1 MLQKAKHLTKR
12 LSAFLLAVLVTA
24 GTCLSGSV
32 PVHAAD
38 GTIQYQAGSQIK
50 YGSYST
56 SRMTFNGSNTA
67 YCVEPLQPT
76 PSSGT
81 YAYTLLSNDS
91 PIRKALYYLNGGYG
105 YDKHVK
111 NQYLSGWSDD
121 NSYVIGHLV
130 VAYIYAGYASDSGA
144 FHGAPQNYIDKSV
157 EIANAIKGLADPPA
171 TFKAFIVPGNNDQT
185 LVGSWYQVPYS
196 YIELHKASANAA
208 VSDGNGNYSLKGAE
222 YGIYQGENMVAKLTT
237 DQNGYAKSGE
247 LESGNYIVKELKAS
261 KGYIIDVTAHNVTVE
276 PEKTSSLNVTEVPQN
291 NPMDLL
297 LQKLDKEL
305 KTAQP
310 QGKASL
316 AEDQFTVKFYTEQSD
331 KDPAAGGA
339 KPARTWIFKTDSE
352 GKIKFSK
359 NYLVSGDEFYTQKDG
374 KTPCLPLG
382 TVTVQEIKAPT
393 GYLANDT
400 VFVQKITAGGKV
412 ETISCYNTSSVEE
425 QVCRGGMKLQKRDF
439 ETKKA
444 EPQGGATLENATF
457 TITSLNENP
466 VVVDGKTYTKNQVV
480 MSLTTDSKG
489 SVSTKK
495 DTLPFGHYRADET
508 KAPEGYLNEG
518 KLSVEFDITK
528 NGEIVDLTSEE
539 AAISNQVIRGDLE
552 LVKVADGEQKRLSD
566 IPFSITSVTTGESHT
581 IVTDKNGYA
590 STASKWNKHTH
601 NTNQGKTSEDG
612 IWFGTSKPNDSKGA
626 LPYDTYTIEEQRCKA
641 NESMDLLKF
650 EITVYKDSVSVDLG
664 TLTDDKIEIGTTALD
679 KKTGTHMSKPEKKV
693 TLIDT
698 VEYSGLKKGQK
709 YQVIGTLMDAE
720 SGEAILIDGKPVTA
734 ETEFTAKMSS
744 GSVEVTF
751 TFDATSLEGKT
762 TVIFEE
768 LHQGG
773 QKLAVHADLK
783 DTDQQISFPEI
794 GTKAKDSDTE
804 ENIANADDKVQLT
817 DTIFFKGLVPNLE
830 YVATGRL
837 MDVETEEPLLDSD
850 TPITAQTTFTP
861 EASEGTVD
869 VVFEFNGSSLKGKN
883 TVIYESV
890 TQEEKE
896 VGMHADPEFKDQQ
909 MFFPEIGTKASCPE
923 TDSQMAIPK
932 KDLTIVDTVSYHLV
946 PGKEY
951 KLTGTLM
958 DKESGN
964 PLLVDEKPVT
974 SELVFTPEE
983 AEGTVELSFTFD
995 ASALK
1000 GKTIVAFESVSYQ
1013 EKEIA
1018 VHTDIESTPQS
1029 IYFPEIGTKA
1039 SCPETE
1045 SQMAPAKKEVTIT
1058 DTVSYKHLVPGKEYK
1073 LTGTLMDKESGEPL
1087 LVDKKPVTSELI
1099 FTPEKADGTVELSFT
1114 FNASALEGK
1123 TIVAFESLSYK
1134 GKELTVHADIESEP
1148 QTIYFPEIGTK
1159 AACPETGS
1167 QMAPAKKELTIVD
1180 TVTYQRL
1187 VPGKEYKLTGTLMDQ
1202 ENGEFLLV
1210 DGKIITS
1217 ELVFTPEAAEG
1228 SVELSFTFDSRALK
1242 GKTIVAF
1249 ESLSYQE
1256 KEVAV
1261 HADIESEPQSIYI
1274 PEIGTTAKD
1283 GKDGDQ
1289 EALAEKETQIIDT
1302 VKYKDLVDGGPSYRL
1317 VGTLMDKETGKEVLI
1332 DGKPVTAET
1341 TFKPEES
1348 SGSVDVTFTFDAT
1361 ELKGHDVVV
1370 FEKLFVTMKEEDK
1383 EKELEVTSHEDIKAK
1398 SQTVKLTEVPT
1409 EPKEPD
1415 ISSPVKTGDD
1425 APILLYICIAAGSLL
1440 LIIISGLV
1448 LYWRRKHQK

>member
-1 MLQKAKHLTKR
+1 MLQKTKHLIKR

-38 GTIQYQAGSQIK
+38 GTIQYHAGAAIQ
-50 YGSYST
+50 YGNYFT
-56 SRMTFNGSNTA
+56 SRMSFDGSNTA

-81 YAYTLLSNDS
+81 YAYNLLGNDS
-91 PIRKALYYLNGGYG
+91 PLRKALYYLNGGYG
-105 YDKHVK
+105 YDKHIK
-111 NQYLSGWSDD
+111 NQYLDGWSDD

-130 VAYIYAGYASDSGA
+130 VAYIYAGYSSDSGA
-144 FHGAPQNYIDKSV
+144 FHGAPQSYIDKSV
-157 EIANAIKGLADPPA
+157 EVANAIKGLPEPPA
-171 TFKAFIVPGNNDQT
+171 TFKAFIIPGKNNQT
-185 LVGSWYQVPYS
+185 LVGSWYQVPYG

-222 YGIYQGENMVAKLTT
+222 YGIYQGEKQIAKLVT
-237 DQNGYAKSGE
+237 DEKGYAKSGE
-247 LESGNYIVKELKAS
+247 LESGNYTVKELTAS
-261 KGYIIDVTAHNVTVE
+261 KGYIVDVSAHNVTVE
-276 PEKTSSLNVTEVPQN
+276 PEKTVSLNVTEVPQN
-291 NPMDLL
+291 DPMDLL

-305 KTAQP
+305 KAAQP

-316 AEDQFTVKFYTEQSD
+316 AEAQFTVKFYTEQSD
-331 KDPAAGGA
+331 TDPAAGGA

-352 GKIKFSK
+352 GKAQFSK
-359 NYLVSGDEFYTQKDG
+359 NYLVSGDAFYTQKDG

-382 TVTVQEIKAPT
+382 TVTVQETKAPA
-393 GYLANDT
+393 GYFANDT
-400 VFVQKITAGGKV
+400 VFVQKITADGKA
-412 ETISCYNTSSVEE
+412 ETVSCYNASSVEE
-425 QVCRGGMKLQKRDF
+425 QIYRGGVKLQKRDF

-444 EPQGGATLENATF
+444 EPQGDATLEGAAF

-466 VVVDGKTYTKNQVV
+466 VMVDGKTYTKNQVV
-480 MSLTTDSKG
+480 MSLTTDNKG

-495 DTLPFGHYRADET
+495 DALPFGHYRADET

-528 NGEIVDLTSEE
+528 NGELVDLTSEE
-539 AAISNQVIRGDLE
+539 AAIANQVIRGDLE

-581 IVTDKNGYA
+581 LVTDKNGYA

-601 NTNQGKTSEDG
+601 HTNQGKTSEDG

-626 LPYDTYTIEEQRCKA
+626 LPYDTYTVEEQRCKA

-650 EITVYKDSVSVDLG
+650 EVTVYKDSVSVDLG

-679 KKTGTHMSKPEKKV
+679 KNTGTHMSKPEKKV

-720 SGEAILIDGKPVTA
+720 TGEAILVDEKPVTA
-734 ETEFTAKMSS
+734 ETEFTTKKSS

-751 TFDATSLEGKT
+751 TFDATSLAGRT

-768 LHQGG
+768 LHQDG
-773 QKLAVHADLK
+773 QKLAVHTDLK

-804 ENIANADDKVQLT
+804 ENIANADEKVQLT
-817 DTIFFKGLVPNLE
+817 DTIFFKGLVPGLE
-830 YVATGRL
+830 YVAAGKL
-837 MDVETEEPLLDSD
+837 MDVETEEPLLDGD

-861 EASEGTVD
+861 KEGEGTVD
-869 VVFEFNGSSLKGKN
+869 VVFEFDGSSLKGKN

-909 MFFPEIGTKASCPE
+909 MFFPEISTKANCPE
-923 TDSQMAIPK
+923 TGGQMAQPK
-932 KDLTIVDTVSYHLV
+932 KELTIVDTVSYHLV

-958 DKESGN
+958 DKESGE

-974 SELVFTPEE
+974 SELTFTPEE
-983 AEGTVELSFTFD
+983 AEGSVELSFTFD

-1018 VHTDIESTPQS
+1018 VHADIESAPQS
-1029 IYFPEIGTKA
+1029 IYFPEIGT
-1039 SCPETE
+1039 
-1045 SQMAPAKKEVTIT
+1045 
-1058 DTVSYKHLVPGKEYK
+1058 
-1073 LTGTLMDKESGEPL
+1073 
-1087 LVDKKPVTSELI
+1087 
-1099 FTPEKADGTVELSFT
+1099 
-1114 FNASALEGK
+1114 
-1123 TIVAFESLSYK
+1123 
-1134 GKELTVHADIESEP
+1134 
-1148 QTIYFPEIGTK
+1148 
-1159 AACPETGS
+1159 
-1167 QMAPAKKELTIVD
+1167 
-1180 TVTYQRL
+1180 
-1187 VPGKEYKLTGTLMDQ
+1187 
-1202 ENGEFLLV
+1202 
-1210 DGKIITS
+1210 
-1217 ELVFTPEAAEG
+1217 
-1228 SVELSFTFDSRALK
+1228 
-1242 GKTIVAF
+1242 
-1249 ESLSYQE
+1249 
-1256 KEVAV
+1256 
-1261 HADIESEPQSIYI
+1261 
-1274 PEIGTTAKD
+1274 TAKD
-1283 GKDGDQ
+1283 GRDGDQ

-1302 VKYKDLVDGGPSYRL
+1302 VKYKDLVAGGPSYRL

-1341 TFKPEES
+1341 TFKPEKS
-1348 SGSVDVTFTFDAT
+1348 SGTVDVTFTFDAT

-1370 FEKLFVTMKEEDK
+1370 FEKLFVTVKDEGKDQEI
-1383 EKELEVTSHEDIKAK
+1383 EVTSHEDIQAE
-1398 SQTVKLTEVPT
+1398 SQTVKLTEVPA
-1409 EPKEPD
+1409 EPKTPD
-1415 ISSPVKTGDD
+1415 VSSPVKTGDE
-1425 APILLYICIAAGSLL
+1425 APILLYICIATGSLL

-1448 LYWRRKHQK
+1448 FYWKRKNQE

>member
-316 AEDQFTVKFYTEQSD
+316 AEAQFTVKFYTEQSD

-382 TVTVQEIKAPT
+382 TVTVQETKAPT

-412 ETISCYNTSSVEE
+412 ETISCYNSSSVEE

-528 NGEIVDLTSEE
+528 NGEIVNLTSEE

-552 LVKVADGEQKRLSD
+552 FVKVADGEQKRLSD

-679 KKTGTHMSKPEKKV
+679 KNTGTHMSKPEKKV

-720 SGEAILIDGKPVTA
+720 TGEAILIDEKPVTA

-773 QKLAVHADLK
+773 QKLAVHADLE

-804 ENIANADDKVQLT
+804 ENIANADDKVKLT

-837 MDVETEEPLLDSD
+837 MDAETEEPLLDGD

-869 VVFEFNGSSLKGKN
+869 VVFEFSGSSLKGKN

-909 MFFPEIGTKASCPE
+909 MF
-923 TDSQMAIPK
+923 
-932 KDLTIVDTVSYHLV
+932 
-946 PGKEY
+946 
-951 KLTGTLM
+951 
-958 DKESGN
+958 
-964 PLLVDEKPVT
+964 
-974 SELVFTPEE
+974 
-983 AEGTVELSFTFD
+983 
-995 ASALK
+995 
-1000 GKTIVAFESVSYQ
+1000 
-1013 EKEIA
+1013 
-1018 VHTDIESTPQS
+1018 
-1029 IYFPEIGTKA
+1029 
-1039 SCPETE
+1039 
-1045 SQMAPAKKEVTIT
+1045 
-1058 DTVSYKHLVPGKEYK
+1058 
-1073 LTGTLMDKESGEPL
+1073 
-1087 LVDKKPVTSELI
+1087 
-1099 FTPEKADGTVELSFT
+1099 
-1114 FNASALEGK
+1114 
-1123 TIVAFESLSYK
+1123 
-1134 GKELTVHADIESEP
+1134 
-1148 QTIYFPEIGTK
+1148 FPEIGTK

-1210 DGKIITS
+1210 DGKTVTS
-1217 ELVFTPEAAEG
+1217 ELVFTPEATEG
-1228 SVELSFTFDSRALK
+1228 SVELSFTFDASALK
-1242 GKTIVAF
+1242 GKTVVAF
-1249 ESLSYQE
+1249 ESLTYQE

-1302 VKYKDLVDGGPSYRL
+1302 VKYKDLVAGGPSYRL
-1317 VGTLMDKETGKEVLI
+1317 VGTLMDKETGKEILI

-1370 FEKLFVTMKEEDK
+1370 FEKLFVTVKEDDK
-1383 EKELEVTSHEDIKAK
+1383 ERELEVTSHEDIKSK

-1440 LIIISGLV
+1440 LLIISGLV
-1448 LYWRRKHQK
+1448 FYWRRKHQK

>member
-1 MLQKAKHLTKR
+1 
-12 LSAFLLAVLVTA
+12 
-24 GTCLSGSV
+24 
-32 PVHAAD
+32 
-38 GTIQYQAGSQIK
+38 
-50 YGSYST
+50 
-56 SRMTFNGSNTA
+56 MTFNGSNTA

-316 AEDQFTVKFYTEQSD
+316 AEAQFTVKFYTEQSD

-382 TVTVQEIKAPT
+382 TVTVQETKAPT

-412 ETISCYNTSSVEE
+412 ETISCYNSSSVEE

-528 NGEIVDLTSEE
+528 NGEIVNLTSEE

-552 LVKVADGEQKRLSD
+552 FVKVADGEQKRLSD

-679 KKTGTHMSKPEKKV
+679 KNTGTHMSKPEKKV

-720 SGEAILIDGKPVTA
+720 TGEAILIDEKPVTA

-773 QKLAVHADLK
+773 QKLAVHADLE

-804 ENIANADDKVQLT
+804 ENIANADDKVKLT

-837 MDVETEEPLLDSD
+837 MDAETEEPLLDGD

-909 MFFPEIGTKASCPE
+909 MFFPEIGTKA
-923 TDSQMAIPK
+923 
-932 KDLTIVDTVSYHLV
+932 
-946 PGKEY
+946 
-951 KLTGTLM
+951 
-958 DKESGN
+958 
-964 PLLVDEKPVT
+964 
-974 SELVFTPEE
+974 
-983 AEGTVELSFTFD
+983 
-995 ASALK
+995 
-1000 GKTIVAFESVSYQ
+1000 
-1013 EKEIA
+1013 
-1018 VHTDIESTPQS
+1018 
-1029 IYFPEIGTKA
+1029 
-1039 SCPETE
+1039 
-1045 SQMAPAKKEVTIT
+1045 
-1058 DTVSYKHLVPGKEYK
+1058 
-1073 LTGTLMDKESGEPL
+1073 
-1087 LVDKKPVTSELI
+1087 
-1099 FTPEKADGTVELSFT
+1099 
-1114 FNASALEGK
+1114 
-1123 TIVAFESLSYK
+1123 
-1134 GKELTVHADIESEP
+1134 
-1148 QTIYFPEIGTK
+1148 
-1159 AACPETGS
+1159 ACPETGS

-1210 DGKIITS
+1210 DGKTVTS
-1217 ELVFTPEAAEG
+1217 ELVFTPEATEG
-1228 SVELSFTFDSRALK
+1228 SVELSFTFDASALNVAQQTKVPISRT
-1242 GKTIVAF
+1242 KT
-1249 ESLSYQE
+1249 SN
-1256 KEVAV
+1256 
-1261 HADIESEPQSIYI
+1261 
-1274 PEIGTTAKD
+1274 
-1283 GKDGDQ
+1283 
-1289 EALAEKETQIIDT
+1289 
-1302 VKYKDLVDGGPSYRL
+1302 
-1317 VGTLMDKETGKEVLI
+1317 
-1332 DGKPVTAET
+1332 
-1341 TFKPEES
+1341 
-1348 SGSVDVTFTFDAT
+1348 
-1361 ELKGHDVVV
+1361 
-1370 FEKLFVTMKEEDK
+1370 
-1383 EKELEVTSHEDIKAK
+1383 
-1398 SQTVKLTEVPT
+1398 
-1409 EPKEPD
+1409 
-1415 ISSPVKTGDD
+1415 
-1425 APILLYICIAAGSLL
+1425 
-1440 LIIISGLV
+1440 
-1448 LYWRRKHQK
+1448 

>member
-1 MLQKAKHLTKR
+1 MLQKTKHLIKR

-38 GTIQYQAGSQIK
+38 GTIQYHAGAAIQ
-50 YGSYST
+50 YGSYFT
-56 SRMTFNGSNTA
+56 SRMSFDGSNTA

-81 YAYTLLSNDS
+81 YAYNLLGNDS
-91 PIRKALYYLNGGYG
+91 PLRKALHYLNGGYG
-105 YDKHVK
+105 YEKHIK
-111 NQYLSGWSDD
+111 NQYLGGWSDD

-130 VAYIYAGYASDSGA
+130 VAYIYAGYSSDSGA
-144 FHGAPQNYIDKSV
+144 FHGAPQSYIDKSV
-157 EIANAIKGLADPPA
+157 EVANAIKGLPEPPA
-171 TFKAFIVPGNNDQT
+171 TFKAFIIPGKNNQT
-185 LVGSWYQVPYS
+185 LVGSWYQVPYG

-222 YGIYQGENMVAKLTT
+222 YGIYQGEKQIAKLVT
-237 DQNGYAKSGE
+237 DENGYAKSGE
-247 LESGNYIVKELKAS
+247 LESGNYTVKELTAS
-261 KGYIIDVTAHNVTVE
+261 KGYIVDVSAHNVTVE
-276 PEKTSSLNVTEVPQN
+276 PEKTISLNVTEVPQN
-291 NPMDLL
+291 DPMDLL

-305 KTAQP
+305 KAAQP

-316 AEDQFTVKFYTEQSD
+316 AEAQFTVKFYTELSD
-331 KDPAAGGA
+331 TDPASGGA
-339 KPARTWIFKTDSE
+339 KPARTWIFKTNSE
-352 GKIKFSK
+352 GKAQFSK
-359 NYLVSGDEFYTQKDG
+359 NYLVSGDAFYTQKDG

-382 TVTVQEIKAPT
+382 TVTVQETKAPA
-393 GYLANDT
+393 GYFANDT
-400 VFVQKITAGGKV
+400 VYVQKITADGKA
-412 ETISCYNTSSVEE
+412 ETVSCYNASSVEE
-425 QVCRGGMKLQKRDF
+425 QIYRGGVKLQKRDF

-444 EPQGGATLENATF
+444 EPQGDATLEGAAF

-466 VVVDGKTYTKNQVV
+466 VMVDGKTYTKNQVV
-480 MSLTTDSKG
+480 MSLTTDNKG

-495 DTLPFGHYRADET
+495 DALPFGHYRADET

-528 NGEIVDLTSEE
+528 NGEIVDLTSEK
-539 AAISNQVIRGDLE
+539 AAIANQVIRGDLE

-581 IVTDKNGYA
+581 LVTDKNGYA

-650 EITVYKDSVSVDLG
+650 EVTIYKDSVSVDLG

-679 KKTGTHMSKPEKKV
+679 KNTGTHMSKPEKKV

-720 SGEAILIDGKPVTA
+720 TGKAILVDEKPVTA
-734 ETEFTAKMSS
+734 ETEFTAKKSS

-751 TFDATSLEGKT
+751 TFDATSLAGRT

-768 LHQGG
+768 LHQDG

-804 ENIANADDKVQLT
+804 ENIANADEKVQLT
-817 DTIFFKGLVPNLE
+817 DTIFFKGLVPGLE
-830 YVATGRL
+830 YVAAGKL
-837 MDVETEEPLLDSD
+837 MDVETEEPLLDGD

-861 EASEGTVD
+861 KEGEGTVD
-869 VVFEFNGSSLKGKN
+869 VVFEFDGSSLKGKN

-909 MFFPEIGTKASCPE
+909 MFFPEIGTKANCPE
-923 TDSQMAIPK
+923 TGNQMAQPK
-932 KDLTIVDTVSYHLV
+932 KELTIVDTVSYHLV

-958 DKESGN
+958 DKESGE

-974 SELVFTPEE
+974 SELTFTPEE
-983 AEGTVELSFTFD
+983 AEGSVELSFTFD

-1018 VHTDIESTPQS
+1018 VHADIESAPQS
-1029 IYFPEIGTKA
+1029 IYF
-1039 SCPETE
+1039 
-1045 SQMAPAKKEVTIT
+1045 
-1058 DTVSYKHLVPGKEYK
+1058 
-1073 LTGTLMDKESGEPL
+1073 
-1087 LVDKKPVTSELI
+1087 
-1099 FTPEKADGTVELSFT
+1099 
-1114 FNASALEGK
+1114 
-1123 TIVAFESLSYK
+1123 
-1134 GKELTVHADIESEP
+1134 
-1148 QTIYFPEIGTK
+1148 
-1159 AACPETGS
+1159 
-1167 QMAPAKKELTIVD
+1167 
-1180 TVTYQRL
+1180 
-1187 VPGKEYKLTGTLMDQ
+1187 
-1202 ENGEFLLV
+1202 
-1210 DGKIITS
+1210 
-1217 ELVFTPEAAEG
+1217 
-1228 SVELSFTFDSRALK
+1228 
-1242 GKTIVAF
+1242 
-1249 ESLSYQE
+1249 
-1256 KEVAV
+1256 
-1261 HADIESEPQSIYI
+1261 

-1302 VKYKDLVDGGPSYRL
+1302 VKYKDLVAGGPSYRL

-1341 TFKPEES
+1341 TFKPEKS
-1348 SGSVDVTFTFDAT
+1348 SGTVDVTFTFDAA
-1361 ELKGHDVVV
+1361 ELKGYDVVV
-1370 FEKLFVTMKEEDK
+1370 FEKLFVAVKDEGKDQEI
-1383 EKELEVTSHEDIKAK
+1383 EVTSHEDIQAE
-1398 SQTVKLTEVPT
+1398 SQTVKLTEVPA
-1409 EPKEPD
+1409 EPKTPD
-1415 ISSPVKTGDD
+1415 VSSPVKTGDET
-1425 APILLYICIAAGSLL
+1425 PILLYICIAAGSLL

-1448 LYWRRKHQK
+1448 FYWKRKNQE

>member
-1 MLQKAKHLTKR
+1 MLQKTKHLIKR

-38 GTIQYQAGSQIK
+38 GTIQYHAGAAIQ
-50 YGSYST
+50 YGSYFT
-56 SRMTFNGSNTA
+56 SRMSFDGSNTA

-81 YAYTLLSNDS
+81 YAYNLLGNDS
-91 PIRKALYYLNGGYG
+91 PLRKALYYLNGGYG
-105 YDKHVK
+105 YEKHIK
-111 NQYLSGWSDD
+111 NQYLGGWSDD

-130 VAYIYAGYASDSGA
+130 VAYIYAGYSSDSGA
-144 FHGAPQNYIDKSV
+144 FHGAPQSYIDKSV
-157 EIANAIKGLADPPA
+157 EVANAIKGLPEPPA
-171 TFKAFIVPGNNDQT
+171 TFKAFIIPGKNNQT
-185 LVGSWYQVPYS
+185 LVGSWYQVPYG

-222 YGIYQGENMVAKLTT
+222 YGIYQGEKQIAKLVT
-237 DQNGYAKSGE
+237 DENGYAKSGE
-247 LESGNYIVKELKAS
+247 LESGNYTVKELTAS
-261 KGYIIDVTAHNVTVE
+261 KGYIVDVSAHNVTVE
-276 PEKTSSLNVTEVPQN
+276 PEKTISLNVTEVPQN
-291 NPMDLL
+291 DPMDLL

-305 KTAQP
+305 KAAQP

-316 AEDQFTVKFYTEQSD
+316 AEAQFTVKFYTELSD
-331 KDPAAGGA
+331 TDPASGGA
-339 KPARTWIFKTDSE
+339 KPARTWIFKTNSE
-352 GKIKFSK
+352 GKAQFSK
-359 NYLVSGDEFYTQKDG
+359 NYLVSGDAFYTQKDG

-382 TVTVQEIKAPT
+382 TVTVQETKAPA
-393 GYLANDT
+393 GYFANDT
-400 VFVQKITAGGKV
+400 VYVQKITADGKA
-412 ETISCYNTSSVEE
+412 ETVSCYNASSVEE
-425 QVCRGGMKLQKRDF
+425 QIYRGGVKLQKRDF

-444 EPQGGATLENATF
+444 EPQGDATLEGAAF

-466 VVVDGKTYTKNQVV
+466 VMVDGKTYTKNQVV
-480 MSLTTDSKG
+480 MSLTTDNKG

-495 DTLPFGHYRADET
+495 DALPFGHYRADET

-528 NGEIVDLTSEE
+528 NGEIVDLTSEK
-539 AAISNQVIRGDLE
+539 AAIANQVIRGDLE

-581 IVTDKNGYA
+581 LVTDKNGYA

-650 EITVYKDSVSVDLG
+650 EVTIYKDSVSVDLG

-679 KKTGTHMSKPEKKV
+679 KNTGTHMSKPEKKV

-720 SGEAILIDGKPVTA
+720 TGKAILVDEKPVTA
-734 ETEFTAKMSS
+734 ETEFTAKKSS

-751 TFDATSLEGKT
+751 TFDATSLAGRT

-768 LHQGG
+768 LHQDG

-804 ENIANADDKVQLT
+804 ENIANADEKVQLT
-817 DTIFFKGLVPNLE
+817 DTIFFKGLVPGLE
-830 YVATGRL
+830 YVAAGKL
-837 MDVETEEPLLDSD
+837 MDVETEEPLLDGD

-861 EASEGTVD
+861 KEGEGTVD
-869 VVFEFNGSSLKGKN
+869 VVFEFDGSSLKGKN

-909 MFFPEIGTKASCPE
+909 MFFPEIGTKANCPE
-923 TDSQMAIPK
+923 TGNQMAQPK
-932 KDLTIVDTVSYHLV
+932 KELTIVDTVSYHLV

-958 DKESGN
+958 DKESGE

-974 SELVFTPEE
+974 SELTFTPEE
-983 AEGTVELSFTFD
+983 AKGSVELSFTFD

-1018 VHTDIESTPQS
+1018 VHADIESAPQS
-1029 IYFPEIGTKA
+1029 IYF
-1039 SCPETE
+1039 
-1045 SQMAPAKKEVTIT
+1045 
-1058 DTVSYKHLVPGKEYK
+1058 
-1073 LTGTLMDKESGEPL
+1073 
-1087 LVDKKPVTSELI
+1087 
-1099 FTPEKADGTVELSFT
+1099 
-1114 FNASALEGK
+1114 
-1123 TIVAFESLSYK
+1123 
-1134 GKELTVHADIESEP
+1134 
-1148 QTIYFPEIGTK
+1148 
-1159 AACPETGS
+1159 
-1167 QMAPAKKELTIVD
+1167 
-1180 TVTYQRL
+1180 
-1187 VPGKEYKLTGTLMDQ
+1187 
-1202 ENGEFLLV
+1202 
-1210 DGKIITS
+1210 
-1217 ELVFTPEAAEG
+1217 
-1228 SVELSFTFDSRALK
+1228 
-1242 GKTIVAF
+1242 
-1249 ESLSYQE
+1249 
-1256 KEVAV
+1256 
-1261 HADIESEPQSIYI
+1261 

-1302 VKYKDLVDGGPSYRL
+1302 VKYKDLIAGGSTYRL
-1317 VGTLMDKETGKEVLI
+1317 VGTLMDKETGKEVLN

-1341 TFKPEES
+1341 TFKTEES

-1370 FEKLFVTMKEEDK
+1370 FEKLFVTVKDEGKDQEI
-1383 EKELEVTSHEDIKAK
+1383 EVTSHEDIQAE

-1409 EPKEPD
+1409 EPKTPD
-1415 ISSPVKTGDD
+1415 VSSPVKTGDE
-1425 APILLYICIAAGSLL
+1425 APILLYICIATGSLL

-1448 LYWRRKHQK
+1448 FYWKRKNQE

>member
-1 MLQKAKHLTKR
+1 MLQKAKHHIKR

-38 GTIQYQAGSQIK
+38 GTIQYHAGAAIQ
-50 YGSYST
+50 YGSYFT
-56 SRMTFNGSNTA
+56 SRMSFDGSNTA

-81 YAYTLLSNDS
+81 YAYNLLGNDS
-91 PIRKALYYLNGGYG
+91 PLRKALYYLNGGYG
-105 YDKHVK
+105 YDKHIK
-111 NQYLSGWSDD
+111 NQYLGGWSDD

-130 VAYIYAGYASDSGA
+130 VAYIYAGYSSDSGA
-144 FHGAPQNYIDKSV
+144 FHGAPQSYIDKSV
-157 EIANAIKGLADPPA
+157 EVANAIKGLPEPPA
-171 TFKAFIVPGNNDQT
+171 TFKAFIIPGRNNQT
-185 LVGSWYQVPYS
+185 LVGSWYQVPYG

-222 YGIYQGENMVAKLTT
+222 YGIYQGEKQIAKLVT
-237 DQNGYAKSGE
+237 DEKGYAKSGE
-247 LESGNYIVKELKAS
+247 LESGNYTVKELTAS
-261 KGYIIDVTAHNVTVE
+261 KGYIVDVTAHNVTVE
-276 PEKTSSLNVTEVPQN
+276 PEKTASLNVTEVPQN
-291 NPMDLL
+291 DPMDLL

-305 KTAQP
+305 KAAQP

-316 AEDQFTVKFYTEQSD
+316 AEAQFTVKFYTEQSD
-331 KDPAAGGA
+331 TDPAAGGA

-352 GKIKFSK
+352 GKAQFSK
-359 NYLVSGDEFYTQKDG
+359 NYLVSGDAFYTQKDG

-382 TVTVQEIKAPT
+382 TVTVQETKAPA
-393 GYLANDT
+393 GYFANDT
-400 VFVQKITAGGKV
+400 VFVQKITADGKA
-412 ETISCYNTSSVEE
+412 ETVSCYNASSVEE
-425 QVCRGGMKLQKRDF
+425 QIYRGGVKLQKRDF

-444 EPQGGATLENATF
+444 EPQGDATLEGAAF

-466 VVVDGKTYTKNQVV
+466 VMVDGKTYTKNQVV

-489 SVSTKK
+489 TVSTKK
-495 DTLPFGHYRADET
+495 DALPFGHYRADET

-539 AAISNQVIRGDLE
+539 ASISNQIIRGDLE
-552 LVKVADGEQKRLSD
+552 LVKVSDGEQKRLSD

-626 LPYDTYTIEEQRCKA
+626 LPYDTYTVEEQRCKA

-650 EITVYKDSVSVDLG
+650 EVTIYKDSVSVDLG

-679 KKTGTHMSKPEKKV
+679 KNTGTHMSKPEKKV

-720 SGEAILIDGKPVTA
+720 TGEAILVDEKPVTA
-734 ETEFTAKMSS
+734 ETEFTAKKSS

-751 TFDATSLEGKT
+751 TFDATSLAGRT

-768 LHQGG
+768 LHQDG
-773 QKLAVHADLK
+773 QKLAVHTDLK

-804 ENIANADDKVQLT
+804 ENIANADEKVQLT
-817 DTIFFKGLVPNLE
+817 DTIFFKGLVPGLE
-830 YVATGRL
+830 YVAAGKL
-837 MDVETEEPLLDSD
+837 MDVETEEPLLDGD
-850 TPITAQTTFTP
+850 TSITAQTTFTP
-861 EASEGTVD
+861 KESEGTVD
-869 VVFEFNGSSLKGKN
+869 VVFEFDGSSLKGKN

-909 MFFPEIGTKASCPE
+909 MFFPEIGTKANCPE
-923 TDSQMAIPK
+923 TGGQMAQPK
-932 KDLTIVDTVSYHLV
+932 KELTIVDTVSYHLV

-958 DKESGN
+958 DKESGE
-964 PLLVDEKPVT
+964 PLVVDGKPVT

-983 AEGTVELSFTFD
+983 AEGSVELSFTFD

-1018 VHTDIESTPQS
+1018 IHADIESAPQS
-1029 IYFPEIGTKA
+1029 IYF
-1039 SCPETE
+1039 
-1045 SQMAPAKKEVTIT
+1045 
-1058 DTVSYKHLVPGKEYK
+1058 
-1073 LTGTLMDKESGEPL
+1073 
-1087 LVDKKPVTSELI
+1087 
-1099 FTPEKADGTVELSFT
+1099 
-1114 FNASALEGK
+1114 
-1123 TIVAFESLSYK
+1123 
-1134 GKELTVHADIESEP
+1134 
-1148 QTIYFPEIGTK
+1148 
-1159 AACPETGS
+1159 
-1167 QMAPAKKELTIVD
+1167 
-1180 TVTYQRL
+1180 
-1187 VPGKEYKLTGTLMDQ
+1187 
-1202 ENGEFLLV
+1202 
-1210 DGKIITS
+1210 
-1217 ELVFTPEAAEG
+1217 
-1228 SVELSFTFDSRALK
+1228 
-1242 GKTIVAF
+1242 
-1249 ESLSYQE
+1249 
-1256 KEVAV
+1256 
-1261 HADIESEPQSIYI
+1261 

-1289 EALAEKETQIIDT
+1289 EALAEKDTQIIDT
-1302 VKYKDLVDGGPSYRL
+1302 VKYKDLVAGGPSYRL

-1341 TFKPEES
+1341 TFKPEKS
-1348 SGSVDVTFTFDAT
+1348 SGTVDVTFTFDAA

-1370 FEKLFVTMKEEDK
+1370 FEKLFVTVKKEGKDQEI
-1383 EKELEVTSHEDIKAK
+1383 EVTSHEDIQAE
-1398 SQTVKLTEVPT
+1398 SQTVKLTEVPA
-1409 EPKEPD
+1409 EPKTPD
-1415 ISSPVKTGDD
+1415 VSSPVKTGDD
-1425 APILLYICIAAGSLL
+1425 APFLLYICIAAGSLL

-1448 LYWRRKHQK
+1448 FYWKRKNQE

>member
-1 MLQKAKHLTKR
+1 
-12 LSAFLLAVLVTA
+12 
-24 GTCLSGSV
+24 
-32 PVHAAD
+32 
-38 GTIQYQAGSQIK
+38 
-50 YGSYST
+50 
-56 SRMTFNGSNTA
+56 
-67 YCVEPLQPT
+67 
-76 PSSGT
+76 
-81 YAYTLLSNDS
+81 
-91 PIRKALYYLNGGYG
+91 
-105 YDKHVK
+105 
-111 NQYLSGWSDD
+111 
-121 NSYVIGHLV
+121 
-130 VAYIYAGYASDSGA
+130 
-144 FHGAPQNYIDKSV
+144 
-157 EIANAIKGLADPPA
+157 
-171 TFKAFIVPGNNDQT
+171 
-185 LVGSWYQVPYS
+185 
-196 YIELHKASANAA
+196 
-208 VSDGNGNYSLKGAE
+208 
-222 YGIYQGENMVAKLTT
+222 
-237 DQNGYAKSGE
+237 
-247 LESGNYIVKELKAS
+247 
-261 KGYIIDVTAHNVTVE
+261 
-276 PEKTSSLNVTEVPQN
+276 
-291 NPMDLL
+291 
-297 LQKLDKEL
+297 
-305 KTAQP
+305 
-310 QGKASL
+310 
-316 AEDQFTVKFYTEQSD
+316 
-331 KDPAAGGA
+331 
-339 KPARTWIFKTDSE
+339 
-352 GKIKFSK
+352 
-359 NYLVSGDEFYTQKDG
+359 
-374 KTPCLPLG
+374 
-382 TVTVQEIKAPT
+382 
-393 GYLANDT
+393 
-400 VFVQKITAGGKV
+400 
-412 ETISCYNTSSVEE
+412 
-425 QVCRGGMKLQKRDF
+425 MKLQKRDF

-528 NGEIVDLTSEE
+528 NGEIVNLTSEE

-552 LVKVADGEQKRLSD
+552 FVKVADGEQKRLSD

-679 KKTGTHMSKPEKKV
+679 KNTGTHMSKPEKKV

-720 SGEAILIDGKPVTA
+720 TGEAILIDEKPVTA

-773 QKLAVHADLK
+773 QKLAVHADLE

-804 ENIANADDKVQLT
+804 ENIANADDKVKLT

-837 MDVETEEPLLDSD
+837 MDAETEEPLLDGD

-909 MFFPEIGTKASCPE
+909 MFFPEIGTKA
-923 TDSQMAIPK
+923 
-932 KDLTIVDTVSYHLV
+932 
-946 PGKEY
+946 
-951 KLTGTLM
+951 
-958 DKESGN
+958 
-964 PLLVDEKPVT
+964 
-974 SELVFTPEE
+974 
-983 AEGTVELSFTFD
+983 
-995 ASALK
+995 
-1000 GKTIVAFESVSYQ
+1000 
-1013 EKEIA
+1013 
-1018 VHTDIESTPQS
+1018 
-1029 IYFPEIGTKA
+1029 
-1039 SCPETE
+1039 
-1045 SQMAPAKKEVTIT
+1045 
-1058 DTVSYKHLVPGKEYK
+1058 
-1073 LTGTLMDKESGEPL
+1073 
-1087 LVDKKPVTSELI
+1087 
-1099 FTPEKADGTVELSFT
+1099 
-1114 FNASALEGK
+1114 
-1123 TIVAFESLSYK
+1123 
-1134 GKELTVHADIESEP
+1134 
-1148 QTIYFPEIGTK
+1148 
-1159 AACPETGS
+1159 ACPETGS

-1217 ELVFTPEAAEG
+1217 EFVFTPETADG
-1228 SVELSFTFDSRALK
+1228 SVELSFTFDSSALK

-1289 EALAEKETQIIDT
+1289 EALTEKETQIIDT
-1302 VKYKDLVDGGPSYRL
+1302 VKYKDLVAGGPSYRL
-1317 VGTLMDKETGKEVLI
+1317 VGTLMDKETGKEILI

-1370 FEKLFVTMKEEDK
+1370 FEKLFVTVKEDDK
-1383 EKELEVTSHEDIKAK
+1383 ERELEVTSHEDIKSK

-1440 LIIISGLV
+1440 LLIISGLV
-1448 LYWRRKHQK
+1448 FYWRRKHQK

>member
-1 MLQKAKHLTKR
+1 MLQKAKHLMKR

-38 GTIQYQAGSQIK
+38 GTIQYHAGAAIQ
-50 YGSYST
+50 YGSYFT
-56 SRMTFNGSNTA
+56 SRMSFDGSNTA

-81 YAYTLLSNDS
+81 YAYNLLGNDS
-91 PIRKALYYLNGGYG
+91 PLRKALYYLNGGYG
-105 YDKHVK
+105 YEKHIK
-111 NQYLSGWSDD
+111 NQYLGGWSDD

-130 VAYIYAGYASDSGA
+130 VAYIYAGYSSDSGA
-144 FHGAPQNYIDKSV
+144 FHGAPQSYIDKSV
-157 EIANAIKGLADPPA
+157 EVANAIKGLPEPPA
-171 TFKAFIVPGNNDQT
+171 TFKAFIIPGKNNQT
-185 LVGSWYQVPYS
+185 LVGSWYQVPYG

-222 YGIYQGENMVAKLTT
+222 YGIYQGEKQIAKLVT
-237 DQNGYAKSGE
+237 DEKGYAKSGE
-247 LESGNYIVKELKAS
+247 LESGNYTVKELTAS
-261 KGYIIDVTAHNVTVE
+261 KGYIVDVSAHNVTVE
-276 PEKTSSLNVTEVPQN
+276 PEKTASLNVTEVPQN
-291 NPMDLL
+291 DPMDLL

-305 KTAQP
+305 TAAQP

-316 AEDQFTVKFYTEQSD
+316 AEAQFTVKFYTEQSD
-331 KDPAAGGA
+331 TDPASGGA

-352 GKIKFSK
+352 GKAQFSK
-359 NYLVSGDEFYTQKDG
+359 NYLVSGDAFYTQKDG

-382 TVTVQEIKAPT
+382 TVTVQETKAPA
-393 GYLANDT
+393 GYFANDT
-400 VFVQKITAGGKV
+400 VYVQKITADGKA
-412 ETISCYNTSSVEE
+412 ETVSCYNASSVEE
-425 QVCRGGMKLQKRDF
+425 QIYRGGVKLQKRDF

-444 EPQGGATLENATF
+444 EPQGDATLEGAAF

-466 VVVDGKTYTKNQVV
+466 VMVNGKTYTKNQVV

-489 SVSTKK
+489 TVSTKK
-495 DTLPFGHYRADET
+495 DALPFGHYRADET

-518 KLSVEFDITK
+518 QLSVEFDITK

-539 AAISNQVIRGDLE
+539 AAIANQVIRGDLE

-626 LPYDTYTIEEQRCKA
+626 LPYDTYTVEEQRCKA

-650 EITVYKDSVSVDLG
+650 EVTVYKDSVSVDLG

-679 KKTGTHMSKPEKKV
+679 KNTGTHMSKPEKNV

-720 SGEAILIDGKPVTA
+720 TGEAILVDEKPVTA
-734 ETEFTAKMSS
+734 ETEFTAKKSS
-744 GSVEVTF
+744 GSMEVTF
-751 TFDATSLEGKT
+751 TFDATSLAGRT

-768 LHQGG
+768 LHQDG

-804 ENIANADDKVQLT
+804 ENIANADEKVQLT
-817 DTIFFKGLVPNLE
+817 DTIFFKGLVPGLE
-830 YVATGRL
+830 YVAAGKL
-837 MDVETEEPLLDSD
+837 MDAETEEPLLDGD

-861 EASEGTVD
+861 KEGEGTVD
-869 VVFEFNGSSLKGKN
+869 VVFEFDGSSLKGKN

-909 MFFPEIGTKASCPE
+909 MFFPEIGTKANCPE
-923 TDSQMAIPK
+923 TGGQMAQPK
-932 KDLTIVDTVSYHLV
+932 KELTIVDTVSYHLV

-958 DKESGN
+958 DKESGE
-964 PLLVDEKPVT
+964 PLLVDENPVT
-974 SELVFTPEE
+974 SELTFTPEE
-983 AEGTVELSFTFD
+983 AEGSVELSFTFD

-1018 VHTDIESTPQS
+1018 VHADIESAPQS
-1029 IYFPEIGTKA
+1029 IYF
-1039 SCPETE
+1039 
-1045 SQMAPAKKEVTIT
+1045 
-1058 DTVSYKHLVPGKEYK
+1058 
-1073 LTGTLMDKESGEPL
+1073 
-1087 LVDKKPVTSELI
+1087 
-1099 FTPEKADGTVELSFT
+1099 
-1114 FNASALEGK
+1114 
-1123 TIVAFESLSYK
+1123 
-1134 GKELTVHADIESEP
+1134 
-1148 QTIYFPEIGTK
+1148 
-1159 AACPETGS
+1159 
-1167 QMAPAKKELTIVD
+1167 
-1180 TVTYQRL
+1180 
-1187 VPGKEYKLTGTLMDQ
+1187 
-1202 ENGEFLLV
+1202 
-1210 DGKIITS
+1210 
-1217 ELVFTPEAAEG
+1217 
-1228 SVELSFTFDSRALK
+1228 
-1242 GKTIVAF
+1242 
-1249 ESLSYQE
+1249 
-1256 KEVAV
+1256 
-1261 HADIESEPQSIYI
+1261 

-1302 VKYKDLVDGGPSYRL
+1302 VKYKDLVAGGPSYRL

-1332 DGKPVTAET
+1332 DGRPVTAET
-1341 TFKPEES
+1341 TFKPEKS
-1348 SGSVDVTFTFDAT
+1348 SGTVDVTFTFDAA

-1370 FEKLFVTMKEEDK
+1370 FEKLFVAVKDEGKDQEI
-1383 EKELEVTSHEDIKAK
+1383 EVTSHEDIQAE

-1409 EPKEPD
+1409 EPKTPD
-1415 ISSPVKTGDD
+1415 VSSPVKTGDD

-1448 LYWRRKHQK
+1448 FYWKRKNQE